1 MENADVAYI
10 PDRFKKTGTPKPIT
24 LTETIEK
31 YVDFKNELKYLDQ
44 LLDLKSNQLTPSLKL
59 MLIDIRR
66 AVNILQD
73 VEIFLNSYH
82 VIKKQ
87 LRPLLLT
94 LCDSMDNENTELK
107 E

>member
-10 PDRFKKTGTPKPIT
+10 PDRFNKLGTPKPIT
-24 LTETIEK
+24 LPEAIEQ
-31 YVDFKNELKYLDQ
+31 NELKCLDQ
-44 LLDLKSNQLTPSLKL
+44 LLDLKNNQLTPSLKL

-73 VEIFLNSYH
+73 VEVFLNSYH

-94 LCDSMDNENTELK
+94 LCDSMNNENAELK